1 MAGIIDSLDLP
12 TLEWIDMLIEK
23 DVDSLLMDGHTF
35 QDFNDSS
42 ITLLGGTGFIGKWLI
57 EALHVY
63 ARNYSFSPKITV
75 ITRYPKNAH
84 KIFVEDLGFKLKII
98 EFNFAINSTDLGKSD
113 FFINGATP
121 SQNKTGLL
129 DNHSVYKSSVN
140 ASHSLIRSATKFR
153 NRPKVVN
160 LSSGIVYG
168 PQDVSVRNQTEGPIA
183 KEQPSQSGYL
193 DAKIASELLLSE
205 ASDTGLVESISPRLY
220 AFAGPG
226 IVLDEHFAV
235 GNFIRDGLQ
244 GNQIIIKGNPSTMR
258 SYMYPTDLVIWILTA
273 LLKPTNL
280 DTNIG
285 SEVPISM
292 LQLGNLIS
300 DMTSKKGVQILGENQ
315 EISNYV
321 PSTSSFRENYGVSQ
335 QITLS
340 SGLERW
346 IEWLLKSK
354 IT

>member
-1 MAGIIDSLDLP
+1 
-12 TLEWIDMLIEK
+12 MLIER
-23 DVDSLLMDGHTF
+23 DVNSLLMSEHTF
-35 QDFNDSS
+35 QEYNDST
-42 ITLLGGTGFIGKWLI
+42 ITLLGGTGFIGMWLI

-63 ARNYSFSPKITV
+63 ARNYSFSSKITV

-84 KIFVEDLGFKLKII
+84 KIFVEELGFKIKII
-98 EFNFAINSTDLGKSD
+98 EFDFAVNSTDLEKSD

-129 DNHSVYKSSVN
+129 DNDSVYKSSVN
-140 ASHSLIRSATKFR
+140 ASHSLIRSATKYG
-153 NRPKVVN
+153 NKPKIVN

-168 PQDVSVRNQTEGPIA
+168 PQDVSVRNQIEAPIS
-183 KEQPSQSGYL
+183 KEQLSYSGYL

-205 ASDTGLVESISPRLY
+205 AFEAGLVESISPRLY

-244 GNQIIIKGNPSTMR
+244 GNRIVIKGNPSTVR

-280 DTNIG
+280 NTNIG

-292 LQLGNLIS
+292 LELGNLIS
-300 DMTSKKGVQILGENQ
+300 DMTSKKGVRILGENQ

-321 PSTSSFRENYGVSQ
+321 PSTSCFRQSYGVSE
-335 QITLS
+335 QISLS
-340 SGLERW
+340 RGLENW
-346 IEWLLKSK
+346 IEWLRSFKS
-354 IT
+354 I

>member
-1 MAGIIDSLDLP
+1 
-12 TLEWIDMLIEK
+12 MLIER
-23 DVDSLLMDGHTF
+23 DVNSLLMSEHTF
-35 QDFNDSS
+35 QEYNDST
-42 ITLLGGTGFIGKWLI
+42 ITLLGGTGFIGMWLI

-63 ARNYSFSPKITV
+63 ARNYSFSSKITV

-84 KIFVEDLGFKLKII
+84 KIFVEELGFKIKII
-98 EFNFAINSTDLGKSD
+98 EFDFAVNSTDLEKSD

-129 DNHSVYKSSVN
+129 DYDSVYKSSVN
-140 ASHSLIRSATKFR
+140 ASHSLIRSATKYG
-153 NRPKVVN
+153 NKPKIVN

-168 PQDVSVRNQTEGPIA
+168 HQDVSVRNQIEAPIS
-183 KEQPSQSGYL
+183 KEQLSYSGYL

-205 ASDTGLVESISPRLY
+205 ASEAGLVESISPRLY

-244 GNQIIIKGNPSTMR
+244 GNRIVIKGNPSTVR

-280 DTNIG
+280 NTNIG

-292 LQLGNLIS
+292 LELGNLIS
-300 DMTSKKGVQILGENQ
+300 DMTSKKGVRILGENQ

-321 PSTSSFRENYGVSQ
+321 PSTSCFRQNYGVSE
-335 QITLS
+335 QISLS
-340 SGLERW
+340 RGLENW
-346 IEWLLKSK
+346 IEWLRSSKS
-354 IT
+354 I

>member
-1 MAGIIDSLDLP
+1 
-12 TLEWIDMLIEK
+12 MLIEK
-23 DVDSLLMDGHTF
+23 DVDSLLMGEHTF
-35 QDFNDSS
+35 QEFNDST

-63 ARNYSFSPKITV
+63 AKNYRFSPKITL
-75 ITRYPKNAH
+75 ISRYPKNAH
-84 KIFVEDLGFKLKII
+84 KIFVEELGIKLKII
-98 EFNFAINSTDLGKSD
+98 EFDFAVNSTDLVKSD

-121 SQNKTGLL
+121 SQNRTGLL
-129 DNHSVYKSSVN
+129 DDDSVYKSSVN
-140 ASHSLIRSATKFR
+140 ASQSIIRSATKYG
-153 NRPKVVN
+153 NKPKIVN

-168 PQDVSVRNQTEGPIA
+168 PQDVSVRNQTEGPIE
-183 KEQPSQSGYL
+183 KEQHLQSGYL
-193 DAKIASELLLSE
+193 NAKIASELLLSE
-205 ASDTGLVESISPRLY
+205 ASDAGLVESISPRLY
-220 AFAGPG
+220 AFTGPG

-244 GNQIIIKGNPSTMR
+244 GNQIVIKGNPSTLR

-292 LQLGNLIS
+292 FQLGNIIS
-300 DMTSKKGVQILGENQ
+300 DMTSKKGVRILGENE

-321 PSTSSFRENYGVSQ
+321 PSTSSFRENYGVSE

-340 SGLERW
+340 RGLERW
-346 IEWLLKSK
+346 IEWLMKSK
-354 IT
+354 IAE

>member
-1 MAGIIDSLDLP
+1 
-12 TLEWIDMLIEK
+12 MLIER
-23 DVDSLLMDGHTF
+23 DVNSLLMSEHTF
-35 QDFNDSS
+35 QEYNDST
-42 ITLLGGTGFIGKWLI
+42 ITLLGGTGFIGMWLI

-63 ARNYSFSPKITV
+63 ARNYSFSSKITV

-84 KIFVEDLGFKLKII
+84 KIFVEELGFKIKII
-98 EFNFAINSTDLGKSD
+98 EFDFAVNSTDLEKSD

-129 DNHSVYKSSVN
+129 DYDSVYKSSVN
-140 ASHSLIRSATKFR
+140 ASHSLIRSATKYG
-153 NRPKVVN
+153 NKPKIVN

-168 PQDVSVRNQTEGPIA
+168 HQDVSVRNQIEAPIS
-183 KEQPSQSGYL
+183 KEQLSYSGYL

-205 ASDTGLVESISPRLY
+205 ASEAGLVESISPRLY

-244 GNQIIIKGNPSTMR
+244 GNRIVIKGNPSTVR

-273 LLKPTNL
+273 LLKPANL
-280 DTNIG
+280 NTNIG

-292 LQLGNLIS
+292 LELGNLIS
-300 DMTSKKGVQILGENQ
+300 DMTSKKGVRILGENQ

-321 PSTSSFRENYGVSQ
+321 PSTSCFRQNYGVSE
-335 QITLS
+335 QISLS
-340 SGLERW
+340 RGLENW
-346 IEWLLKSK
+346 IEWLRSFKS
-354 IT
+354 I

>member
-1 MAGIIDSLDLP
+1 
-12 TLEWIDMLIEK
+12 MLIEK
-23 DVDSLLMDGHTF
+23 DVDSLLMGEHTF
-35 QDFNDSS
+35 QEFNDST
-42 ITLLGGTGFIGKWLI
+42 ITFLGGTGFIGKWLI
-57 EALHVY
+57 EALNVY
-63 ARNYSFSPKITV
+63 AKNYHFSPKITV
-75 ITRYPKNAH
+75 ISRNPKNAH
-84 KIFVEDLGFKLKII
+84 KIFVEELGIKLKII
-98 EFNFAINSTDLGKSD
+98 EFDFAVNSTYLEKSD

-129 DNHSVYKSSVN
+129 DNDSVYKSSVN
-140 ASHSLIRSATKFR
+140 ASQSLIQSATKYR
-153 NRPKVVN
+153 NKPKIVN

-168 PQDVSVRNQTEGPIA
+168 PQEISVRNKIEAPIS
-183 KEQPSQSGYL
+183 KKLLSQSGYL
-193 DAKIASELLLSE
+193 DAKIGSELLLSE
-205 ASDTGLVESISPRLY
+205 ASEAGLVESISPRLY

-321 PSTSSFRENYGVSQ
+321 PSTSSFRENYGVSE

-340 SGLERW
+340 SALERW
-346 IEWLLKSK
+346 IEWLMKSK
-354 IT
+354 IA